1 MAASI
6 TPRVANFAAAKGQP
20 AVIAILRG
28 QGFKQRF
35 PNQSRAS
42 AMNAKKTLSARDFMS
57 DHLVTFLPDMRV
69 LDAIHLLVEKQISGA
84 PVVDARGNLVGIL
97 TERDCI
103 AEVLGAR
110 YHGQS
115 AGLVKEFMSRD
126 VESVETDT
134 SLVDIAKN
142 FVDSKYRRYPV
153 MDNNRLV
160 GIISRRDI
168 LRAVLDLS

>member
-1 MAASI
+1 
-6 TPRVANFAAAKGQP
+6 
-20 AVIAILRG
+20 
-28 QGFKQRF
+28 
-35 PNQSRAS
+35 
-42 AMNAKKTLSARDFMS
+42 MS
-57 DHLVTFLPDMRV
+57 DHVMTLSPDMSV

-84 PVVDARGNLVGIL
+84 PVVDGQGNLVGIL

-115 AGLVKEFMSRD
+115 AGLVQEFMSRD
-126 VESVETDT
+126 VESVEADT

-168 LRAVLDLS
+168 LRAVLELS